1 MALCMVRHLVLFKN
15 IAAFGCSLIDTN
27 FTFEVF
33 LYYGSFLYFKCHSL
47 QFEEMQ
53 LFFIVKSCSPQYTI
67 VS

>member
-33 LYYGSFLYFKCHSL
+33 LYYGSF
-47 QFEEMQ
+47 
-53 LFFIVKSCSPQYTI
+53 FIF
-67 VS
+67 